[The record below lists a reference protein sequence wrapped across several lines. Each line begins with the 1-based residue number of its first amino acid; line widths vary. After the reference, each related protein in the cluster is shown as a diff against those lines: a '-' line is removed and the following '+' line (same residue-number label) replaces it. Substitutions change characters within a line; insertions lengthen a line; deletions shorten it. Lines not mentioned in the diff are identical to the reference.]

1 MDSAE
6 SYIGTISGDDIERR
20 AKQSERVPLRGNSDT
35 FSNKQKRLKMRKMP
49 VKRTFSLIKIIFTGP
64 FK

>member
-49 VKRTFSLIKIIFTGP
+49 ASDDFLE
-64 FK
+64 